1 MVQIRQ
7 EALSVSDSKT
17 HRKRLEIL
25 SAASRAFRR
34 QGLHATGM
42 RDIAAESSMHVGNL
56 YYYFRNKQ
64 ELLAFCQRHTLAGLM
79 EMADRISMQSC
90 QADEKLYR
98 LIVGHI
104 VRLND
109 EMPGSLA
116 HLEVEA
122 LDEPLRQDIQQ
133 ARDRYEEAMRRIID
147 AGIDTGLFR
156 QVDTGVV
163 VKAILGAVNW
173 TVKWYQPGGSS
184 SSEAIGG
191 EFAQVLVGG
200 LLEAGRELSFATQA
214 VATRST
220 GEPQFGV
227 QDHAE

>member
-1 MVQIRQ
+1 MVQIPTGDSDL
-7 EALSVSDSKT
+7 ADSKA
-17 HRKRLEIL
+17 HRKQLEIL
-25 SAASRAFRR
+25 AAASRAFRR

-42 RDIAAESSMHVGNL
+42 RDIAAESRMHVGNL

-64 ELLAFCQRHTLAGLM
+64 ELLAFCQRHTLIGLS
-79 EMADRISMQSC
+79 ELAERISQQIW

-98 LIVGHI
+98 LIIGHI

-116 HLEVEA
+116 HLEIEA
-122 LDEPLRQDIQQ
+122 LDQPLRRDILG
-133 ARDRYEEAMRRIID
+133 ARDRYEDAVRRLVQE
-147 AGIDTGLFR
+147 GIDSGLFR
-156 QVDTGVV
+156 QVDAGVV

-173 TVKWYQPGGSS
+173 TVKWFQPEGEK

-200 LLEAGRELSFATQA
+200 LLAPDRAPTFAMYESGPTA
-214 VATRST
+214 
-220 GEPQFGV
+220 
-227 QDHAE
+227 AEV